1 MKISDLL
8 AGLIVGVLGLGMI
21 AYALTLPLMPGQNVG
36 PGMFPTLIGSGFVI
50 CAVLLVARHVKSVA
64 RNPWL
69 RLDPALRNGRILTGF
84 LFIPLT
90 LLLYIA
96 FSETLGFLV
105 CAFLF
110 LLALF
115 LVFRVRLGQAVLI
128 AFIGSLAIHFLF
140 YTMLEV
146 PLPWGVLESIAW

>member
-50 CAVLLVARHVKSVA
+50 CAVLLVARHVKNMP
-64 RNPWL
+64 RDPWL

-96 FSETLGFLV
+96 FSESLGFLV
-105 CAFLF
+105 CAFVF

-115 LVFRVRLGQAVLI
+115 LVFRAKLKLAVLV
-128 AFIGSLAIHFLF
+128 ALVGSLLIHFLF
-140 YTMLEV
+140 YSLLEV
-146 PLPWGVLESIAW
+146 PLPWGVLESVAW

>member
-8 AGLIVGVLGLGMI
+8 AGLIVGVLGSGMI

-50 CAVLLVARHVKSVA
+50 CAILLVARHVKSKP
-64 RNPWL
+64 RDPWL

-96 FSETLGFLV
+96 LSESLGFLV

-115 LVFRVRLGQAVLI
+115 LVFRVRLRLALLI
-128 AFIGSLAIHFLF
+128 AFSGALGIHFLF